1 MSKIEELRALWQAYN
16 DHERRTAE
24 RLPARNAD
32 EQFEFECNDMEAFH
46 NLMDFIA
53 ANDPAEVL
61 KATLFWDAHE
71 WDCTH
76 DDLQDLFDGY
86 DENEVIE
93 VGAAVRLP
101 NFFLV
106 KHWPEEADERQWLTA
121 PTREELEAEIN
132 ALDAAVEPQPV
143 PADTLADSR

>member
-1 MSKIEELRALWQAYN
+1 MTALAELLRLMQARDDARKAWLSKKDDDALFGANLDAVLALREFIN
-16 DHERRTAE
+16 KTTA
-24 RLPARNAD
+24 
-32 EQFEFECNDMEAFH
+32 
-46 NLMDFIA
+46 
-53 ANDPAEVL
+53 AEVGA
-61 KATLFWDAHE
+61 ATLFWDARE

-86 DENEVIE
+86 DDNEIID

-121 PTREELEAEIN
+121 PTREELERKIREAG
-132 ALDAAVEPQPV
+132 DA
-143 PADTLADSR
+143 